1 MAAFGRYHKDTID
14 TVTKQQSVTVA
25 SILRKKDIAKYQ
37 QCCKE
42 KVSLKCTGV
51 SHSRASTLVFN
62 GNLSPNGFNR
72 WFAEQRIYKVFCCF

>member
-51 SHSRASTLVFN
+51 SHS
-62 GNLSPNGFNR
+62 
-72 WFAEQRIYKVFCCF
+72 